1 MADKPKHPRL
11 PAHNARVLRLARDY
25 DQKYRPVLVPIA
37 KHMNLETG
45 DSFPRVATIM
55 RESARYTD
63 KRKPLSRAS
72 VFRLLAEMEAVGAIK
87 TEPRFGPTGRQRSSI
102 RYLDVHV
109 AIRFGQPVEH
119 LWDAPVAEDET
130 PGETPH
136 KTPDETPITL
146 SISLNNS
153 PSNSVKT
160 GDKGASPNREIERE
174 DQAEIL
180 ARAEASSP
188 GMCNT
193 YTYWQVKRSGN
204 WVYFRAD
211 KPSRQTPPK
220 SAKQV
225 TLSPAEAKF
234 MWSHLPT
241 RHDHVGFLKSS
252 KAARQFMMAHHD
264 RPDARAEREAWQA
277 RKEEYAKKQ
286 ETQRAAEHS
295 ERAPLVAR
303 YAELY
308 GQDPEDVEERA
319 RIMEGRLAVIWLED
333 KIAKHP
339 AWAAEQAARA
349 AKEIELAPER
359 ALLLARYAEMTGR
372 DVESIAGLV
381 DRQGSNTAAVAW
393 LQRMIAQTELKKRA

>member
-1 MADKPKHPRL
+1 MAHQPRHPRL

-25 DQKYRPVLVPIA
+25 DQKYRPVLIPIA

-45 DSFPRVATIM
+45 ESFPKVATIM

-63 KRKPLSRAS
+63 NRKPLSRAS
-72 VFRLLAEMEAVGAIK
+72 VFRLMAEMTGASAIK
-87 TEPRFGPTGRQRSSI
+87 TEARFGPTGRQRSSI

-130 PGETPH
+130 PGETPRE
-136 KTPDETPITL
+136 TPDETPITL

-160 GDKGASPNREIERE
+160 GEKGASLSREIERE
-174 DQAEIL
+174 DQAEVP

-188 GMCNT
+188 AVEKSSGMCNT

-211 KPSRQTPPK
+211 QPSRQTPPK
-220 SAKQV
+220 SAKTV
-225 TLSPAEAKF
+225 TLSPDEARF

-241 RHDHVGFLKSS
+241 RHDHLGFLKSS
-252 KAARQFMMAHHD
+252 KAVRQFMMAHHD
-264 RPDARAEREAWQA
+264 RPDARAEREARQA
-277 RKEEYAKKQ
+277 HKEEYARKQ
-286 ETQRAAEHS
+286 EAQRDAERA

-303 YAELY
+303 YCELY
-308 GQDPEDVEERA
+308 GLDPEDVESRMF
-319 RIMEGRLAVIWLED
+319 RRGDMAVRWLED
-333 KIAKHP
+333 EIAGHG
-339 AWAAEQAARA
+339 AWVAKQTDLAAERA
-349 AKEIELAPER
+349 VLT
-359 ALLLARYAEMTGR
+359 ARYAEMTGR
-372 DVESIAGLV
+372 DVKAIEHLLENGRSNASAVQTLKAFIAKAEG
-381 DRQGSNTAAVAW
+381 
-393 LQRMIAQTELKKRA
+393 KKRA